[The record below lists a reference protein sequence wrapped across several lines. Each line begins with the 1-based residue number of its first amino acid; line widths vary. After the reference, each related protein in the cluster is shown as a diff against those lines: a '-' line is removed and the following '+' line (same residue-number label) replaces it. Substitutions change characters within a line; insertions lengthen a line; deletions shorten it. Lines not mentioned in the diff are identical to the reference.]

1 MPVFSPFIRYFDEVA
16 RQGSIRKAADRLNV
30 APSAVNRQ
38 ILKLEDEL
46 GAPLFERLPRGLR
59 LTAAGEILIDSV
71 RRWQQDYTRARAQL
85 EELRGLRRGHV
96 SIAVVEGAIAEFLPD
111 VLASFNRSYPLVSLA
126 ANVHGSEGVL
136 RRLRA
141 GEVEIGILFNPPLTP
156 AIRVAQSK
164 RYRLGAIVPPDHAL
178 AKRRSVRLRDC
189 AEFPAIISA
198 ETVSLRA
205 VLDAALAKSRV
216 RLQPVAESN
225 SIAVMKTLARRGVG
239 VAYLTTIDIA
249 LEAAAGDLVYRPLQ
263 DGAIPASTLSVCV
276 AAERY
281 LSPAA
286 TLLVAHFSEM
296 LARIDGEAAGDLP
309 VRK

>member
-16 RQGSIRKAADRLNV
+16 RQGSIRRAADRLNV

-59 LTAAGEILIDSV
+59 LTAAGEILIESV
-71 RRWQQDYTRARAQL
+71 RRWQQDFGRACAQL

-96 SIAVVEGAIAEFLPD
+96 GLAVVEGVIADFVPD
-111 VLASFNRSYPLVSLA
+111 VLARFSRAYPLVSVT

-141 GEVEIGILFNPPLTP
+141 AEVEIGLLFNPPSAP
-156 AIRVAQSK
+156 AIRIVQAM
-164 RYRLGAIVPPDHAL
+164 RLRLGAIVPPGHPL
-178 AKRRSVRLRDC
+178 TRKRAVRLRDC
-189 AEFPAIISA
+189 AEYPTILSA

-205 VLDAALAKSRV
+205 VLDTALARSKVQLR
-216 RLQPVAESN
+216 RIIESN
-225 SIAVMKTLARRGVG
+225 SIAMMKSLVRRGVG
-239 VAYLTTIDIA
+239 VGYLTPIDMA
-249 LEAAAGDLVYRPLQ
+249 VEAEAGELVYVPLQ
-263 DGAIPASTLSVCV
+263 DTGIPSSTLSVCV
-276 AAERY
+276 AAERH

-286 TLLVAHFSEM
+286 AQLVEEFSAA
-296 LARIDGEAAGDLP
+296 LARLG
-309 VRK
+309 K

>member
-59 LTAAGEILIDSV
+59 LTAAGEILIESV

-96 SIAVVEGAIAEFLPD
+96 SVAVVEGAIAEFLPD

-164 RYRLGAIVPPDHAL
+164 RYRLGAIVPPKHPL
-178 AKRRSVRLRDC
+178 AKRRTVRLRDC
-189 AEFPAIISA
+189 AEFPAILSA

-205 VLDAALAKSRV
+205 VLDAALAKARV
-216 RLQPVAESN
+216 RLKPVAESN
-225 SIAVMKTLARRGVG
+225 SIAVMKALARRGIG

-263 DGAIPASTLSVCV
+263 DSAIPASTLSVCV

-286 TLLVAHFSEM
+286 TLLVAHLSEM
-296 LARIDGEAAGDLP
+296 LARLDGEAVAPGQP
-309 VRK
+309 

>member
-16 RQGSIRKAADRLNV
+16 RQGSIRRAADRLNV

-59 LTAAGEILIDSV
+59 LTAAGEILVESV
-71 RRWQQDYTRARAQL
+71 RRWQQDYGRARAQL

-96 SIAVVEGAIAEFLPD
+96 GIAVVEGAIAEFVPD
-111 VLASFNRSYPLVSLA
+111 VLTRFNRAYPLVSFA

-141 GEVEIGILFNPPLTP
+141 GEAEIGILFNPPLNP
-156 AIRVAQSK
+156 AIRIAQAT
-164 RYRLGAIVPPDHAL
+164 RFRLGAVVPPDHPL
-178 AKRRSVRLRDC
+178 TKKRAVRLRDC
-189 AEFPAIISA
+189 AEYPAIISA
-198 ETVSLRA
+198 EAVSLRA
-205 VLDAALAKSRV
+205 VLDAALARSRV

-225 SIAVMKTLARRGVG
+225 SIAVMKALARRGVG
-239 VAYLTTIDIA
+239 IAYLTTLDIA
-249 LEAAAGDLVYRPLQ
+249 LEMGAGDLVYIPLQ
-263 DGAIPASTLSVCV
+263 DSAIPTSTLSVCV
-276 AAERY
+276 AAERH

-286 TLLVAHFSEM
+286 ALLAEHFSET
-296 LARIDGEAAGDLP
+296 LAQLGSAR
-309 VRK
+309 

>member
-59 LTAAGEILIDSV
+59 LTAAGEILIESV
-71 RRWQQDYTRARAQL
+71 RRWQLDYTRARAQL

-96 SIAVVEGAIAEFLPD
+96 SVAVVEGAIAEFLPD

-156 AIRVAQSK
+156 AVRVAQAK
-164 RYRLGAIVPPDHAL
+164 RYRLGAIVPPNHPL
-178 AKRRSVRLRDC
+178 AKRRTVRLRDC
-189 AEFPAIISA
+189 AEFPAILSA

-216 RLQPVAESN
+216 RLKPVAESN
-225 SIAVMKTLARRGVG
+225 SIAVMKALARRGVG

-263 DGAIPASTLSVCV
+263 DSAVPASTLSVCV

-286 TLLVAHFSEM
+286 TLLVAHLSEM
-296 LARIDGEAAGDLP
+296 LARLEGEGVGAQAP
-309 VRK
+309 

>member
-59 LTAAGEILIDSV
+59 LTAAGEILIESV

-96 SIAVVEGAIAEFLPD
+96 SVAVVEGAIAEFLPD

-164 RYRLGAIVPPDHAL
+164 RYRLGAIVPPDHPL

-189 AEFPAIISA
+189 AEFPAILSA

-205 VLDAALAKSRV
+205 VLDAALARSRV
-216 RLQPVAESN
+216 RLKPVAESN
-225 SIAVMKTLARRGVG
+225 SIAVMKALARRGVG
-239 VAYLTTIDIA
+239 VAYFTTIDIA
-249 LEAAAGDLVYRPLQ
+249 LEAAAGELVYRPLQ
-263 DGAIPASTLSVCV
+263 DSAIPPSILSVCV

-286 TLLVAHFSEM
+286 TLLVTHFSEM
-296 LARIDGEAAGDLP
+296 LAQLEGEAIAEP
-309 VRK
+309 AP

>member
-59 LTAAGEILIDSV
+59 LTAAGEILIESV
-71 RRWQQDYTRARAQL
+71 RRWQQDYTSARAQL

-96 SIAVVEGAIAEFLPD
+96 SVAVVEGAIAEFLPD

-164 RYRLGAIVPPDHAL
+164 RYRLGAIVPPGHPL

-189 AEFPAIISA
+189 AEFPAILSA

-216 RLQPVAESN
+216 RLTPVAESN
-225 SIAVMKTLARRGVG
+225 SIAVMKALARRGAG

-249 LEAAAGDLVYRPLQ
+249 LEAAAGELVYRPLQ
-263 DGAIPASTLSVCV
+263 DSAIPASTLSICV

-286 TLLVAHFSEM
+286 TLLVRHLSEM
-296 LARIDGEAAGDLP
+296 LVQLEGETVASSQP
-309 VRK
+309 